1 MNPSFVLLALP
12 DWSIVLS
19 SPELQTFFRR
29 DAFPT
34 FSNRLNYLLCAMFLT
49 RAVCQEM
56 HSQWDLFRKIRP
68 MIGENQ
74 QLVTDELV
82 EFEKQLV
89 EVQNFK
95 RIIDHFR
102 GIYGIYVKLI

>member
-1 MNPSFVLLALP
+1 MNPRFTLLALP

-34 FSNRLNYLLCAMFLT
+34 FSNQLNYLPCAMFLT

-56 HSQWDLFRKIRP
+56 HSELDLFRKIGP
-68 MIGENQ
+68 ILDAGALKMI
-74 QLVTDELV
+74 
-82 EFEKQLV
+82 V
-89 EVQNFK
+89 EV
-95 RIIDHFR
+95 
-102 GIYGIYVKLI
+102 